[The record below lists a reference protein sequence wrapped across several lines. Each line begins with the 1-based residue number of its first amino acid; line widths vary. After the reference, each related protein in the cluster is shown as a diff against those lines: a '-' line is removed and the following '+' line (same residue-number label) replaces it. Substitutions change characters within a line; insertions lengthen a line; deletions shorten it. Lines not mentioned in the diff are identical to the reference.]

1 MPLTPEVLHATWYLV
16 LETHDFFFLFSSFT
30 YPALPCCHSLLPR
43 HFSQQPRLLPVSATA
58 AAISSTKQKLAAL
71 REEVNAADARA
82 LEAET
87 KAKLLQDEQIQKDH
101 EITSLKNKL
110 TLVEADLE
118 KAENRIAEAKLNLD
132 EGETSKTVGETLAR
146 KVSLLESELDN
157 AERNLRETTEK

>member
-1 MPLTPEVLHATWYLV
+1 MDKFKE
-16 LETHDFFFLFSSFT
+16 
-30 YPALPCCHSLLPR
+30 
-43 HFSQQPRLLPVSATA
+43 
-58 AAISSTKQKLAAL
+58 KLAAL

-82 LEAET
+82 LEAES
-87 KAKLLQDEQIQKDH
+87 KAKLLSDEQIQKDH

-110 TLVEADLE
+110 NLVESDLE

-157 AERNLRETTEK
+157 AERNLRETTEKLRQMDIKAEHFERKVQQLENERDTYERKVEDLTTKYNGIKLELDDTLKSLDDL

>member
-1 MPLTPEVLHATWYLV
+1 MDKFKE
-16 LETHDFFFLFSSFT
+16 
-30 YPALPCCHSLLPR
+30 
-43 HFSQQPRLLPVSATA
+43 
-58 AAISSTKQKLAAL
+58 KLAAL

-87 KAKLLQDEQIQKDH
+87 KAKLLSDEQIQKDH

-110 TLVEADLE
+110 NLVESDLE

-157 AERNLRETTEK
+157 AERNLRETTEKLRQMDIKAEHFERKVQQLENERDTYERKVEDLTTKYNGIKLELDDTLKSLDDL